1 MERRNYFEMLGL
13 DFDPPEE
20 KQGVIKQALDDWKK
34 KKENLLAGEANPAQ
48 RSAISAELDLYDDI
62 VERQQKTQS
71 RGGGTQKEKNRAA
84 EKND

>member
-34 KKENLLAGEANPAQ
+34 KERESACRRGKSCAAQ
-48 RSAISAELDLYDDI
+48 CDFR
-62 VERQQKTQS
+62 
-71 RGGGTQKEKNRAA
+71 
-84 EKND
+84 

>member
-34 KKENLLAGEANPAQ
+34 RKRICLPERQIL
-48 RSAISAELDLYDDI
+48 RSAVRFPLNWICMTIFLK
-62 VERQQKTQS
+62 R
-71 RGGGTQKEKNRAA
+71 
-84 EKND
+84 